1 MSGEQCFHRT
11 YSMETLFPFISGGKL
26 VPSLTTI
33 LSLLLV
39 LALVALVVWS
49 QSKEKKT
56 KIRSLWLSILFV
68 MVLCILSFSHAV
80 ISSSANV
87 VLLISCGLLGLT
99 IGAASG
105 RLIKLSV
112 DLENDSLIVRGTT
125 ISIIVWVVLFIFK
138 QVLHLL
144 ESHGA
149 KGMLIDVIGSNVLF
163 VTACSVLGMNL
174 YQYCRYR
181 QARRKASPA

>member
-1 MSGEQCFHRT
+1 MS
-11 YSMETLFPFISGGKL
+11 
-26 VPSLTTI
+26 SLITI
-33 LSLLLV
+33 LSLVLV

-49 QSKEKKT
+49 QSKEKKI
-56 KIRSLWLSILFV
+56 KIRSLWLSILLV

-80 ISSSANV
+80 ISSSADV
-87 VLLISCGLLGLT
+87 VLLMSCGLLGLT

-105 RLIKLSV
+105 RLI
-112 DLENDSLIVRGTT
+112 R
-125 ISIIVWVVLFIFK
+125 
-138 QVLHLL
+138 LL